1 MKNILGR
8 IFALGLLISFIPFN
22 SIKGQCSDA
31 GICQIGGYH
40 NEEIK
45 ENPFNIGLSYSFG
58 KSKKL
63 EDVSYNSVKL
73 NFSYKILENSTVQ
86 LILPYNSQSGP
97 LGDVS
102 GLGDLIISWTQSF
115 AIDEESLIDLTLGGK
130 FATGSDNEK
139 GLPQI
144 YQSGLGTT
152 DLLLNAGYK
161 INSFGLGVGYQ
172 LAGGR
177 NKNLLQLKR
186 GDDLI
191 FRSFYNFEFDQFSIT
206 PQLLLVKRL
215 SKSSVV
221 NQIPSIINPVFGF
234 SEIPDSDQ
242 TQLNFLTKVN
252 YQINTDLN
260 ISVEA
265 AIPFLQRD
273 LNLDGLTRTFSI
285 GVGINY
291 SF

>member
-1 MKNILGR
+1 MKNILRR

-45 ENPFNIGLSYSFG
+45 ENLFNIGLSYSFG

-73 NFSYKILENSTVQ
+73 NFSYKLFENSTVQ

-102 GLGDLIISWTQSF
+102 GLGDLIISWNQTF
-115 AIDEESLIDLTLGGK
+115 AINEESLIDLTLGGK

-161 INSFGLGVGYQ
+161 ISSFGLGVGYQ
-172 LAGGR
+172 LTGGR
-177 NKNLLQLKR
+177 NSNVLQLKR

-191 FRSFYNFEFDQFSIT
+191 FRSFYSFEVGQFAIT

-215 SKSSVV
+215 SKSSIV
-221 NQIPSIINPVFGF
+221 NPFFGF
-234 SEIPDSDQ
+234 FEVPDSDQ

-252 YQINTDLN
+252 YQINSDLN
-260 ISVEA
+260 LSAEA

-273 LNLDGLTRTFSI
+273 VNLDGLTRTFSI

>member
-73 NFSYKILENSTVQ
+73 NFSYKILENSTIQ

-102 GLGDLIISWTQSF
+102 GFGDLIISWTQTF
-115 AIDEESLIDLTLGGK
+115 AINEESLIDLTLGGK
-130 FATGSDNEK
+130 FATGSDNKK

-161 INSFGLGVGYQ
+161 ISSFGLGVGYQ

-191 FRSFYNFEFDQFSIT
+191 FRSFYSFEFDQFAIT

-221 NQIPSIINPVFGF
+221 NQFPSVVNPVFGF

-252 YQINTDLN
+252 YQINSDLN
-260 ISVEA
+260 ISAEA

-273 LNLDGLTRTFSI
+273 VNLDGLTRTFSI
-285 GVGINY
+285 GAGINY